1 MRLHDSLIGLLL
13 IGFGSWVLWQ
23 AQGFPAMPGQIIGP
37 STFPTLL
44 GSLCALGGLLLVWQG
59 RSTSKGELVWIH
71 EGWRIGS
78 RTACV
83 AVAVLGTLLLA
94 VTFEKVGFPV
104 GGTLL
109 LSALFYTA
117 GLNRPKWIAVAAIF
131 VLTVHLVMT
140 RLLYVPLPSGFVN
153 GLF

>member
-1 MRLHDSLIGLLL
+1 MKLHDSLIGLML
-13 IGFGSWVLWQ
+13 IAFGGWVVWQ

-44 GSLCALGGLLLVWQG
+44 GTLCALGGLLLVWQG
-59 RSTSKGELVWIH
+59 RRTSQGEFVWIH

-78 RTACV
+78 RVGCV
-83 AVAVLGTLLLA
+83 AVAVLGTLLLG
-94 VTFEKVGFPV
+94 VTFETVGFPV

-109 LSALFYTA
+109 LSALFYAA
-117 GLNRPKWIAVAAIF
+117 GLSRPKWIAVAALF

-140 RLLYVPLPSGFVN
+140 RLLYVPLPSGLVK